1 VVSRTRPC
9 FKGGTKAP
17 FLPFAKRGRGRSRGG
32 GRRRFF
38 MFGGAAPRR
47 AALLKSPPS
56 EGQRGATAVAERRA
70 GHRFPNYKPLQR
82 LTALSPARRV
92 ILSPFHPL
100 SCSAGASMV
109 LLNWSG
115 HFYKWMSL
123 HVKQFI
129 PGSCPAA
136 PSPASLLATLRR
148 NLERDRQR

>member
-1 VVSRTRPC
+1 
-9 FKGGTKAP
+9 
-17 FLPFAKRGRGRSRGG
+17 
-32 GRRRFF
+32 

-82 LTALSPARRV
+82 LTAL
-92 ILSPFHPL
+92 
-100 SCSAGASMV
+100 V